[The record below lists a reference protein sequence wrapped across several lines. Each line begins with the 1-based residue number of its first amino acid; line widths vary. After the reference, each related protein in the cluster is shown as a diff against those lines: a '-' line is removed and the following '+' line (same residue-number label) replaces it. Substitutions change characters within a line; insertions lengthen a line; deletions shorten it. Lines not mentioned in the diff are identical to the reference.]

1 MKKMIEQYR
10 EQILYL
16 LFGVVT
22 TVVNILVFQICRM
35 MQMDLYLSNGIAWI
49 ISVLTAYV
57 TNKIWVFESKTT
69 ELSVLISEV
78 GKFFFARILSLGID
92 MGCIWLLVDV
102 LKLSDFIGKV
112 ASNVVVVVANYF
124 FSKLFVFNK

>member
-35 MQMDLYLSNGIAWI
+35 MQMELYLSNGIAWI

-57 TNKIWVFESKTT
+57 TNKIWVFESKTA

>member
-1 MKKMIEQYR
+1 MKKIIEQYR

-16 LFGVVT
+16 IFGVVT
-22 TVVNILVFQICRM
+22 TVVNIMVFQICRM
-35 MQMDLYLSNGIAWI
+35 MQIDLYLSNGIAWI

-124 FSKLFVFNK
+124 FSKLFVFKS

>member
-1 MKKMIEQYR
+1 
-10 EQILYL
+10 
-16 LFGVVT
+16 
-22 TVVNILVFQICRM
+22 M
-35 MQMDLYLSNGIAWI
+35 MQMELYLSNGIAWI

-57 TNKIWVFESKTT
+57 TNKIWVFESKTA

-124 FSKLFVFNK
+124 FSKLFVFNAFKIK